1 MFALIL
7 SICMAPINVN
17 GQVIGPETCEES
29 IIAEHKTITLCTKN
43 MDKQTKAIKNS
54 ILAPFDWQ
62 VACEALQPSKP
73 IKNIIYVKG

>member
-7 SICMAPINVN
+7 SICMAPVNVN

-29 IIAEHKTITLCTKN
+29 VIAEYKTIALCTKN

-54 ILAPFDWQ
+54 ILSPFDWM
-62 VACEALQPSKP
+62 VSCEVLQPSQALE
-73 IKNIIYVKG
+73 VKTKE